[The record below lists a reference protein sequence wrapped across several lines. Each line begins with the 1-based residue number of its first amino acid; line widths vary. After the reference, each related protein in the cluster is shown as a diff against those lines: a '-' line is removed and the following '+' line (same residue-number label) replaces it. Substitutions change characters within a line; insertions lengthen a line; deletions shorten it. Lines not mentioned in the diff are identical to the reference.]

1 MHIKHYRV
9 SNPQRG
15 RRHPTPHFGYLFRR
29 SPRSSILLFFT
40 FYFLLFTFQLSAQTV
55 YEPLN
60 RDVYD
65 FLDRLSARGVIDYHD
80 LITPIPRMTI
90 AEKLADLSEN
100 SAALTPLEQKEL
112 AFYQK
117 DFQFELDRL
126 NGETIA
132 KEELS
137 YVGKD
142 HAGRWRL
149 FSYRDQNFSLNLS
162 PIYGQQNGK
171 NDGERQTHTWNG
183 ASVYGYL
190 RQNLGF
196 SFDFRDNREEGD
208 NLDVDKAF
216 TPVTGVDVEP
226 NFFAKNNAIEYSETH
241 AMLSYDWKWGRLSLG
256 KDFLQ
261 WGYAKNGRVVL
272 STKAPSFPF
281 IRLDARPT
289 HWLRFNYFHAWL
301 ASDVIDSTRIF
312 PTLRAGANSFSF
324 RDKFLA
330 SHTITITP
338 KRGLDVS
345 IGESIIYSD
354 RLEIAYL
361 MPIMFFRLADHY
373 LSDRNNN
380 AGGNAQLFFSASARN
395 VIPNTHLYGT
405 LLIDDISLSDV
416 FNDARQVNHLGG
428 TIGAMV
434 SNLPFPNLTLRG
446 EYSRINPFVYKHFIP
461 TLLYNSSS
469 YPLGHWI
476 GNNGDVLYGSVNY
489 RLLRGLQANLWGQY
503 IRKGGEGEVADQ
515 YTIPHKPFLFAPRT
529 NYIQW
534 GMEVKYEITHELFAR
549 GRFQFNRVS
558 EAQTGGDFRDT
569 DRRGFSV
576 ALFYGL

>member
-1 MHIKHYRV
+1 MHLKYYRV
-9 SNPQRG
+9 SSIQ
-15 RRHPTPHFGYLFRR
+15 HPTSHFVYLFRFPHFF
-29 SPRSSILLFFT
+29 SLLLLFT
-40 FYFLLFTFQLSAQTV
+40 FYFLPFTFQLSAQTV
-55 YEPLN
+55 YEPLQ

-65 FLDRLSARGVIDYHD
+65 FLDRLSARGVIEYHD

-90 AEKLADLSEN
+90 AEKLADLSKN
-100 SAALTPLEQKEL
+100 KAALTSLEQKEL

-132 KEELS
+132 NEELS

-142 HAGRWRL
+142 AAGRWRL
-149 FSYRDQNFSLNLS
+149 FSYRDKYFSLNLS
-162 PIYGQQNGK
+162 PIYGQQIGK

-208 NLDVDKAF
+208 NIDVDKAF
-216 TPVTGVDVEP
+216 SPATGVDVEP

-272 STKAPSFPF
+272 SNKAPSFPF

-312 PTLRAGANSFSF
+312 PTLREGVNSFGF

-354 RLEIAYL
+354 QLEIAYL

-373 LSDRNNN
+373 LSDRLNE
-380 AGGNAQLFFSASARN
+380 AGSNAQLFFSVSSRN
-395 VIPNTHLYGT
+395 HIPNTHLYGT

-416 FNDARQVNHLGG
+416 FNDERQVNHLGG

-489 RLLRGLQANLWGQY
+489 RMLRGLQANLWAQY

-515 YTIPHKPFLFAPRT
+515 YTIPHKPFLFDPRT
-529 NYIQW
+529 NYTQW
-534 GMEVKYEITHELFAR
+534 GVEVKYEISHELFAR

-558 EAQTGGDFRDT
+558 EAQNGGDFRDT
-569 DRRGFSV
+569 DRREFFI